1 MSRRGHGVH
10 PITTTFIEPGWQD
23 SLVALLVAI
32 NGLAGAP
39 ERTAL
44 LRPLVESD
52 VAVLAQA
59 MEQRTYR
66 PEQWFGAGAA
76 GRPRV
81 APDTPPVKA
90 ELTYAVVALAA
101 EPSGRQT
108 ISSRAGG
115 LLYEDPF
122 YAVLAGFNIG
132 TGLTDGYGWSIE
144 VSPVNR
150 EQAWARRQG
159 IVDALR
165 QGSYAGKAH
174 FASSGPLQPAQTEL
188 MRWRVDRVSGT
199 ALSSLFLIGRG
210 SISLRGEAPQL
221 YALYRFVAP

>member
-1 MSRRGHGVH
+1 M
-10 PITTTFIEPGWQD
+10 TMTFIEPGWQD

-32 NGLAGAP
+32 NGLTGAP

-59 MEQRTYR
+59 MEQRSYR

-81 APDTPPVKA
+81 APDMPPVKA
-90 ELTYAVVALAA
+90 ELTYALVALAA
-101 EPSGRQT
+101 EPSGRKT

-144 VSPVNR
+144 VSPRNR

-165 QGSYAGKAH
+165 QGSYSGKAY
-174 FASSGPLQPAQTEL
+174 FAFSGPMQPGRTEV
-188 MRWRVDRVSGT
+188 MRWRVDGASGA

-210 SISLRGEAPQL
+210 SIRFQGETPQL
-221 YALYRFVAP
+221 YALYRFAAP